1 MTEQPERVSP
11 HWSQNTKLVVSFT
24 IVAIAAALILRFNTL
39 LGPIFFAFIVAYLL
53 HPVASIF

>member
-53 HPVASIF
+53 HPVA